1 MLTITFH
8 SFREKVANWLAEGV
22 SPRRLALTLAIGFA
36 IGCIPVAGV
45 PTALCILLAVTLR
58 LNLPVL
64 QAANYLVMPLQWL
77 LMAPFIRMG
86 QWLFHGVSTSTQALK
101 ISSLLHLS
109 PQEIV
114 AQLSGLAGHAMAAWL
129 LIALPAVLLMTEA
142 FTRLLRRVPAMSVAE
157 AGD

>member
-1 MLTITFH
+1 MLNRTFQQYRH
-8 SFREKVANWLAEGV
+8 KVAHWLAEGI

-45 PTALCILLAVTLR
+45 PTAVCILLAVTLR

-77 LMAPFIRMG
+77 LMAPFVRMG

-101 ISSLLHLS
+101 LSSLLHLS
-109 PQEIV
+109 PQELL

-129 LIALPAVLLMTEA
+129 LIALPAVVLMTEA
-142 FTRLLRRVPAMSVAE
+142 LTRLLRRVPAMAIAE